1 MIKSDATDLLFAA
14 LVAVQAEVGTIPK
27 TSTNPFFKSKYADLA
42 TAKEIADPIAT
53 KHGVAVVQFPAP
65 GDQLL
70 SVAVHTSGQYMGEYM
85 DLHPIKSDPQS
96 GGSAMTY
103 GRRYAYFAVLGLVAD
118 EDDDGAAASRA
129 ATSARPA
136 SSSDDD
142 STRPFVE
149 GDPLEG
155 PPPGPLVV
163 RVAKLSKENRSWL
176 SGWCTDNNMAD
187 HAARQSAAERVLYM
201 EQVARLETT

>member
-14 LVAVQAEVGTIPK
+14 LVAIQAEVGTIPK

-65 GDQLL
+65 GDRLL
-70 SVAVHTSGQYMGEYM
+70 SIAVHTSGQYMGEYM

-118 EDDDGAAASRA
+118 EDDDGAAASRS
-129 ATSARPA
+129 TTNTNG
-136 SSSDDD
+136 SSSSLVDEPLAPSAGNTDPGKLL
-142 STRPFVE
+142 TRAGKLPSAKKQTLADWALSE
-149 GDPLEG
+149 LL
-155 PPPGPLVV
+155 PPKPIQM
-163 RVAKLSKENRSWL
+163 SEE
-176 SGWCTDNNMAD
+176 
-187 HAARQSAAERVLYM
+187 ERVKYLTK
-201 EQVARLETT
+201 LEELEAA